1 MPFCGV
7 RAPKEDGS
15 SPVDELLKLGV
26 NSGKRCPMQTEKT
39 VAVDGKKSE
48 SNRGQ
53 QWRRGSTKL
62 PPRVFS
68 VENFFGCLA
77 SEFMTMK
84 EPATIS
90 QLEAEFLC
98 GSGP

>member
-39 VAVDGKKSE
+39 VAVDGKESE

-53 QWRRGSTKL
+53 PVAWWEH
-62 PPRVFS
+62 RVTTQS
-68 VENFFGCLA
+68 VL
-77 SEFMTMK
+77 S
-84 EPATIS
+84 
-90 QLEAEFLC
+90 
-98 GSGP
+98 